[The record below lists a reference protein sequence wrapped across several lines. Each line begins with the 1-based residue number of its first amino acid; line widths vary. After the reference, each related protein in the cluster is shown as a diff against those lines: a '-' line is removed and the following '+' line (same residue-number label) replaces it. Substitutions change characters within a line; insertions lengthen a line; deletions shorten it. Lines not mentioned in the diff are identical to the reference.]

1 VEVGQASA
9 EDQLSRLIQVFV
21 PKDAAT
27 SGTGFAFAVPE
38 DWQKDIAD
46 YGLQATRMDGSALP
60 AWLKWDA
67 TTMRFVAS
75 AVPDGAFPLQL
86 RITIG
91 AKHAIVVIAER
102 QQN

>member
-1 VEVGQASA
+1 
-9 EDQLSRLIQVFV
+9 
-21 PKDAAT
+21 
-27 SGTGFAFAVPE
+27 
-38 DWQKDIAD
+38 
-46 YGLQATRMDGSALP
+46 
-60 AWLKWDA
+60 
-67 TTMRFVAS
+67 MRFVAS